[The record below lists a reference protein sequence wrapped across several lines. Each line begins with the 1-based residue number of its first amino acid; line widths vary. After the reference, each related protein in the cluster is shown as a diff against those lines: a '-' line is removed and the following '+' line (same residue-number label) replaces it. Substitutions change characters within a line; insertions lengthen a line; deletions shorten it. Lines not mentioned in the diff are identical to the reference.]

1 MIDAGLFNALTTK
14 PSPATVARD
23 IVAGIDGLYSEH
35 YQSLTDTYAL
45 DASAL
50 FVSFYFDVNDQHKIT
65 LGLRYTSK
73 EVKVNNYFYKI
84 PLVSAWNPAFADA
97 CGIQDDG
104 SSGAIADNVALGAL
118 GIDFGKAS
126 GMNEFNTSY
135 NDACFTG
142 GVTGDHA
149 NTVGQ
154 RVGVSPGLAAP
165 NPVNGS
171 QGLRT
176 LPALNA
182 DYTAVGVSPRKS
194 FTNTTGRFVWDYQIN
209 DDTLFYASYS
219 TGFKGGGFNPP
230 FDSARF
236 PNTPFT
242 FDNGS

>member
-1 MIDAGLFNALTTK
+1 M
-14 PSPATVARD
+14 
-23 IVAGIDGLYSEH
+23 
-35 YQSLTDTYAL
+35 
-45 DASAL
+45 
-50 FVSFYFDVNDQHKIT
+50 
-65 LGLRYTSK
+65 RYTEDTK

-176 LPALNA
+176 YLHMQ
-182 DYTAVGVSPRKS
+182 TIRCRCFAVKS

-209 DDTLFYASYS
+209 DDTLFMRVIP
-219 TGFKGGGFNPP
+219 TGFKG
-230 FDSARF
+230 RF
-236 PNTPFT
+236 
-242 FDNGS
+242 